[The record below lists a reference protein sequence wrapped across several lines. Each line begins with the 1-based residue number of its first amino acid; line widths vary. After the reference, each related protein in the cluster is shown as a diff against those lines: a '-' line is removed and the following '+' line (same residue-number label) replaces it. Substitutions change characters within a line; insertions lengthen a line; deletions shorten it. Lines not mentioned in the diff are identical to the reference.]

1 MTQSSPLPPAIEKV
15 AALDAGLA
23 RELELTY
30 ARLLLAG
37 DAMVWAQ
44 GLLPDL
50 LAATGPSARLN
61 VVVEQARALA
71 QVPGVW
77 AVMWDG
83 DVKGTEVSYSAVA
96 GDGSTVPSPSTIS
109 STILVEVVQ
118 GGRPAWT
125 DDAQSDARF
134 ASSESVQAF
143 GLRSVACVP
152 IGKRGALYLHDPDEP
167 GRFGTEVRARLTALC
182 SLAAHFVSPLA
193 PAKDETPPEI
203 PGLVGQAAV
212 MGELARSIQAFAA
225 MPWPVLILGETG
237 TGKEVVARA
246 VHQISSFRGGE
257 FVAVNC
263 GAIPGELAESMLFGH
278 ERGAF
283 TGATTSKDGL
293 VFRAR
298 RGTLFLD
305 EVGELE
311 PRLQVKLLRLLQE
324 GTYEKVGGDHALQ
337 FKGRIVAAT
346 HRKLDSD
353 RGEFREDL
361 YYRLAACVLR
371 VPPLRERLEDVPA
384 LAEHLLERALAS
396 LPQAPAVVFRA
407 ATLALLAAR
416 PWPGNVRELE
426 NAIRGA
432 LAHCVGAGD
441 AELLP
446 HHFPAR
452 DFSGGEDTEPTSLSE
467 ATDRFQQQRVRAALA
482 ACEGNRSQAAK
493 MLGVSRQW
501 LHRLLQRW
509 EADSE

>member
-1 MTQSSPLPPAIEKV
+1 MTTPLPPAIEKV
-15 AALDAGLA
+15 AALDAAVA
-23 RELELTY
+23 RELELTF

-44 GLLPDL
+44 GLVPDL
-50 LAATGPSARLN
+50 LAASGPSARLN
-61 VVVEQARALA
+61 VVVEQARSLS

-77 AVMWDG
+77 AVIWDG
-83 DVKGTEVSYSAVA
+83 DLEGNEVSYSAVA
-96 GDGSTVPSPSTIS
+96 GDGSTVPSPTEFS
-109 STILVEVVQ
+109 STILVEVVRS
-118 GGRPAWT
+118 GRPAWT

-134 ASSESVQAF
+134 ASAESVQAY

-152 IGKRGALYLHDPDEP
+152 IGRQGALYLHDPKEP
-167 GRFGTEVRARLTALC
+167 GRFGPGTRARLPALG
-182 SLAAHFVSPLA
+182 SRGAHLGGPGPPPPTVPR
-193 PAKDETPPEI
+193 PEI
-203 PGLVGQAAV
+203 PGLVGQAPN
-212 MGELARSIQAFAA
+212 MGELARSLQAFAA

-246 VHQISSFRGGE
+246 VHDLSSFRGGE

-263 GAIPGELAESMLFGH
+263 GAIPGDLAESMLFGH

-283 TGATTSKDGL
+283 TGANASKDGL

-353 RGEFREDL
+353 RGDFREDL

-384 LAEHLLERALAS
+384 LAEHLLKRALAS
-396 LPQAPAVVFRA
+396 LPRAPAVAFSPS
-407 ATLALLAAR
+407 TLALLAAR

-432 LAHCVGAGD
+432 LAHCVGAGGT
-441 AELLP
+441 ELLP

-452 DFSGGEDTEPTSLSE
+452 GLSGGGETEPTGLAE

-482 ACEGNRSQAAK
+482 ACDGNRSQAAK

-509 EADSE
+509 ESSNE